1 MLPIPIWGNGG
12 PEAES
17 NLLKVTKL
25 DSQSRDRN
33 PCPCLLGRHIPSPL
47 TLHPLT
53 SSESRGS
60 CLFSFLPT
68 SIWIIQS
75 PRPRLCPDVASQTPG
90 SRRNL
95 KARVMRG
102 GHKSNS
108 PQKGCPLGP
117 GLSNPCLRDLQILL
131 CSFLAQPRNK
141 KRPDPCGIVLH
152 PQEKRRSSF
161 PNKKLSILPAF
172 E

>member
-1 MLPIPIWGNGG
+1 MLPIPIWENGG
-12 PEAES
+12 PEGGS
-17 NLLKVTKL
+17 NWLKVTKL

-60 CLFSFLPT
+60 CWFSFLPT

-102 GHKSNS
+102 GAQKQLPSEGVPPWTRAVKSMPEGS
-108 PQKGCPLGP
+108 SDPTLL
-117 GLSNPCLRDLQILL
+117 LS
-131 CSFLAQPRNK
+131 CSAQE
-141 KRPDPCGIVLH
+141 
-152 PQEKRRSSF
+152 QEK
-161 PNKKLSILPAF
+161 A
-172 E
+172 